1 MTEVTK
7 LTKNKDVLAYLV
19 EKFPQSFSLEGEP
32 KPLKIGIFDDLAT
45 RLADDDK
52 VSKTRLRTALRHY
65 TNSWRYLR
73 AVKAGTPRIDLD
85 GNAAGTVEA
94 EHQQHA
100 EETLAQS
107 KSVAAEHAAK
117 KKQEEAASKKTET
130 PPTTKPAPRKT
141 RKQPPKRGAGPA
153 KAARQPKAAKPELE
167 PATANELKVGQKVHA
182 KVGNSFISGEIVE
195 SDRND
200 VQVQLQN
207 GLTVKVNTEAVFIA
221 KQE

>member
-1 MTEVTK
+1 MTMTEVNK

-19 EKFPQSFSLEGEP
+19 EKFPQSFSLQGEP
-32 KPLKIGIFDDLAT
+32 KPLKIGIFDDLAA

-73 AVKAGTPRIDLD
+73 AVKTGTPRIDLD

-107 KSVAAEHAAK
+107 KSVAAERAAK
-117 KKQEEAASKKTET
+117 KKQEEVARKAAETPAASK
-130 PPTTKPAPRKT
+130 PASRKT
-141 RKQPPKRGAGPA
+141 RKQPPKRGPGPA
-153 KAARQPKAAKPELE
+153 KAIKPELQK
-167 PATANELKVGQKVHA
+167 ATATDLKVGQKVHA
-182 KVGNSFISGEIVE
+182 RVGNSLISGEIVE

-207 GLTVKVNTEAVFIA
+207 GLTVKVGTESVFIA